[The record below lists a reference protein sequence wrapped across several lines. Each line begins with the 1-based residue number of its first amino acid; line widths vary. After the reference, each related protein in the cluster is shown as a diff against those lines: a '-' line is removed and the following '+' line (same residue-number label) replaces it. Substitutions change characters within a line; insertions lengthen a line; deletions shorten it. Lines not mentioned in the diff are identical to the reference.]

1 MLFVIFPPFLK
12 ILLTSFSV
20 GTEKFICFSV
30 FSPKQVN
37 YHTNFFASS
46 FMIKWESLL
55 DPLWKIMVIS

>member
-20 GTEKFICFSV
+20 GTEKFMYFSV

-37 YHTNFFASS
+37 CHTNFFASS
-46 FMIKWESLL
+46 FMKKW
-55 DPLWKIMVIS
+55 